1 MADQPFMRRAF
12 DRAERAIGKPL
23 EDAVQSSK
31 FTDVYLARK
40 RVQRTLRSVI
50 DRPTGA
56 LLHFINIPARSDV
69 RRVNRQIAALTEE
82 LRSLSARLDE
92 QQSESASRR
101 TRKPAARSRTPTP
114 PKKAPSKGE
123 T

>member
-1 MADQPFMRRAF
+1 MADQPFLRRAF

-31 FTDVYLARK
+31 FTDVYLGRK
-40 RVQRTLRSVI
+40 RVARTLRSAL

-56 LLHFINIPARSDV
+56 FLHFINVPARSDV

-82 LRSLSARLDE
+82 VRSLSARLDE
-92 QQSESASRR
+92 QQVPASRPP
-101 TRKPAARSRTPTP
+101 RKPAARPRASKPAT
-114 PKKAPSKGE
+114 KAPAKDG

>member
-1 MADQPFMRRAF
+1 MPNQPFLRRAF

-23 EDAVQSSK
+23 EDAVESSK

-40 RVQRTLRSVI
+40 RVGRTLRSAL

-56 LLHFINIPARSDV
+56 FLHFINIPARSDV

-92 QQSESASRR
+92 QQAEPASRR
-101 TRKPAARSRTPTP
+101 PRKPAARPRASKPA
-114 PKKAPSKGE
+114 KKAPPNDD

>member
-1 MADQPFMRRAF
+1 MAEQPFLRRAF

-23 EDAVQSSK
+23 EGAVHSSR
-31 FTDVYLARK
+31 FADIYLAKK
-40 RVQRTLRSVI
+40 RMDRALRAAL

-56 LLHFINIPARSDV
+56 FLHFINIPARSDV

-92 QQSESASRR
+92 QQPGRD
-101 TRKPAARSRTPTP
+101 
-114 PKKAPSKGE
+114 G
-123 T
+123 